1 VSALA
6 GLLTEGN
13 GSNITTTTKKDIT
26 VKKSLSS
33 KVQKKSSKTSS
44 RVQKWYKISEMFGS
58 S

>member
-13 GSNITTTTKKDIT
+13 GSNITTTKKDIT

>member
-1 VSALA
+1 VSAFA

-13 GSNITTTTKKDIT
+13 GSNITTTKKDIT